1 MASVNPLLTPFN
13 TGDTMRDY
21 THASRTFVD
30 NNFELQPRHG
40 HLFHVVFE
48 FTAEAQGLFN
58 TVEKLEMPILVK
70 SASLPSYAID
80 VQTHNQYNRQVQTHH
95 KISYNPVT
103 IRFHDDVKELIRNMW
118 HKYYTFYNADP
129 TYDLDSNSYTT
140 QDRYANR
147 TQTQWGL
154 QRGNKRFFKN
164 VKIYSMH
171 NHKFAEYTLINPI
184 ITAFNHDNHDYARAD
199 LMEHVMSLN
208 YETVKYASGFVN
220 DTGPTGFGE
229 IHYDVETSDLS
240 TGNQF
245 GQAFIDGQLVNTN
258 GQRAKDLFDGTT
270 LGTISNQGIQ
280 FDNLTNLSFG
290 GVLSTALGKV
300 ANNLLTGQ
308 KPTSNILVP
317 FIGKADQL
325 GANLQQGAVNNI
337 VNSITNYG
345 TNDSISSQGQSIG
358 NPLFTN
364 TISNTQ
370 VANVGFANTI
380 PSSTGTVSAPARISS
395 VRTYRSQS
403 TSANTR
409 SASVDTA
416 RKRLQDPNLSAELQQ
431 YYSEKI
437 RLSNL

>member
-1 MASVNPLLTPFN
+1 MASVNPLLSPLAQ
-13 TGDTMRDY
+13 GETMRDY
-21 THASRTFVD
+21 KHASRTFVD
-30 NNFELQPRHG
+30 NNYELQPRHG

-48 FTAEAQGLFN
+48 FTAEAQSLFN

-70 SASLPSYAID
+70 SIDLPTYTID

-103 IRFHDDVKELIRNMW
+103 ATFHDDVKELIRNLW
-118 HKYYTFYNADP
+118 HKYYAFYSADP
-129 TYDLDSNSYTT
+129 TYSLDSNSYNT

-147 TQTQWGL
+147 TQQQWGM

-164 VKIYSMH
+164 IKIYSMH

-184 ITAFNHDNHDYARAD
+184 ITSFNHDNHAYANSG
-199 LMEHVMSLN
+199 LMQHSMQVQ
-208 YETVKYASGFVN
+208 YETVKYASGYVN

-229 IHYDVETSDLS
+229 LHYDVETSDLS
-240 TGNQF
+240 NGDQF

-258 GQRAKDLFDGTT
+258 GQRPTDLYSSN
-270 LGTISNQGIQ
+270 LGTIGSQGIL
-280 FDNLTNLSFG
+280 FDNLSNLSFG
-290 GVLSTALGKV
+290 SVLNTALGKV

-325 GANLQQGAVNNI
+325 GSNIQQGVLNNI
-337 VNSITNYG
+337 VNGATNYG

-358 NPLFTN
+358 TPLFTS
-364 TISNTQ
+364 TPANTQ
-370 VANVGFANTI
+370 VANVGYANTI
-380 PSSTGTVSAPARISS
+380 PNSTGTVGAPNKISS
-395 VRTYRSQS
+395 VTTYQTQS
-403 TSANTR
+403 TSAGTR
-409 SASVDTA
+409 NAAVDTA
-416 RKRLQDPNLSAELQQ
+416 KQRLQDPNLSAELRQ
-431 YYSEKI
+431 YYSEKV

>member
-1 MASVNPLLTPFN
+1 
-13 TGDTMRDY
+13 
-21 THASRTFVD
+21 
-30 NNFELQPRHG
+30 
-40 HLFHVVFE
+40 
-48 FTAEAQGLFN
+48 
-58 TVEKLEMPILVK
+58 
-70 SASLPSYAID
+70 
-80 VQTHNQYNRQVQTHH
+80 
-95 KISYNPVT
+95 
-103 IRFHDDVKELIRNMW
+103 
-118 HKYYTFYNADP
+118 
-129 TYDLDSNSYTT
+129 
-140 QDRYANR
+140 
-147 TQTQWGL
+147 
-154 QRGNKRFFKN
+154 
-164 VKIYSMH
+164 MH

-337 VNSITNYG
+337 VNSITNYV

>member
-1 MASVNPLLTPFN
+1 MASVNPLLSPLAQ
-13 TGDTMRDY
+13 GETMRDY
-21 THASRTFVD
+21 KHASRTFVD

-40 HLFHVVFE
+40 NLFHVVFE
-48 FTAEAQGLFN
+48 FTAEAQSLFN
-58 TVEKLEMPILVK
+58 TVEKLEMPVLVK
-70 SASLPSYAID
+70 SIDLPSYSID

-103 IRFHDDVKELIRNMW
+103 ATFHDDVKELIRNLW
-118 HKYYTFYNADP
+118 HKYYAFYSADP
-129 TYDLDSNSYTT
+129 TYSLDSNSYNT

-147 TQTQWGL
+147 TQQQWGL

-164 VKIYSMH
+164 IKIYSMH

-184 ITAFNHDNHDYARAD
+184 ITSFNHDNHAYANSG
-199 LMEHVMSLN
+199 LMQHTMQLA
-208 YETVKYASGFVN
+208 YETVKYATGFVN
-220 DTGPTGFGE
+220 DVSPTGFGE

-240 TGNQF
+240 NGNPF

-258 GQRAKDLFDGTT
+258 GQRPADLFSSN
-270 LGTISNQGIQ
+270 LGTINSQGIL
-280 FDNLTNLSFG
+280 FDNLSNLSFG
-290 GVLSTALGKV
+290 SVISTALGKV
-300 ANNLLTGQ
+300 ASNLITGQ

-317 FIGKADQL
+317 FIGKASIKDL
-325 GANLQQGAVNNI
+325 DANDVTSIVVNNQ
-337 VNSITNYG
+337 TNFG

-364 TISNTQ
+364 TVTSTQ
-370 VANVGFANTI
+370 QTNVGYASTI
-380 PSSTGTVSAPARISS
+380 PNTTGTVGVPNRISD
-395 VRTYRSQS
+395 VTTYTKQS

-409 SASVDTA
+409 SASVNLA
-416 RKRLQDPNLSAELQQ
+416 KQKLQDPNLSAELRQ

>member
-1 MASVNPLLTPFN
+1 MASVNPLLSPLAQ
-13 TGDTMRDY
+13 GETMRDY
-21 THASRTFVD
+21 KHASRTFVD

-40 HLFHVVFE
+40 NLFHVVFE

-70 SASLPSYAID
+70 SIDLPSYSID

-95 KISYNPVT
+95 KISYNPVNVA
-103 IRFHDDVKELIRNMW
+103 FHDDVKELIRNLW
-118 HKYYTFYNADP
+118 HKYYAFYSADP
-129 TYDLDSNSYTT
+129 TYSLDSNSYNT

-147 TQTQWGL
+147 TQQQWGM

-164 VKIYSMH
+164 IKIYSMH

-184 ITAFNHDNHDYARAD
+184 ITSFNHDNHAYANGG
-199 LMEHVMSLN
+199 LMQHSMTLA
-208 YETVKYASGFVN
+208 YETVKYATGFVN
-220 DTGPTGFGE
+220 DVSPTGFGE

-240 TGNQF
+240 NGNPF

-258 GQRAKDLFDGTT
+258 GQRPADLFSSN
-270 LGTISNQGIQ
+270 LGTISSQGIL
-280 FDNLTNLSFG
+280 FDNLSNLSFG
-290 GVLSTALGKV
+290 SVISTALGKV
-300 ANNLLTGQ
+300 ASNLLTGQ

-317 FIGKADQL
+317 FIGKASIKDL
-325 GANLQQGAVNNI
+325 DANDVTSIVVNNQ
-337 VNSITNYG
+337 TNFG
-345 TNDSISSQGQSIG
+345 TNDSVSSQGQSIG

-364 TISNTQ
+364 TVTSTQ
-370 VANVGFANTI
+370 QTNVGYASTI
-380 PSSTGTVSAPARISS
+380 PNTTGTVGVPNRISD
-395 VRTYRSQS
+395 VTTYIKQS

-409 SASVDTA
+409 SASVNLA
-416 RKRLQDPNLSAELQQ
+416 KQRLQDPNLSAELRQ

>member
-1 MASVNPLLTPFN
+1 MASVNPLLSPLTQ
-13 TGDTMRDY
+13 GETMRDY
-21 THASRTFVD
+21 KHASRTFVD

-40 HLFHVVFE
+40 NLFHVVFE
-48 FTAEAQGLFN
+48 FTAEAQSLFN

-70 SASLPSYAID
+70 SIDLPSYSID

-103 IRFHDDVKELIRNMW
+103 ATFHDDVKELIRNLW
-118 HKYYTFYNADP
+118 HKYYAFYSADP
-129 TYDLDSNSYTT
+129 TYSLDSNSYNT

-147 TQTQWGL
+147 TQQQWGM

-164 VKIYSMH
+164 IKIYSMH

-184 ITAFNHDNHDYARAD
+184 ITSFNHDNHAYANGG
-199 LMEHVMSLN
+199 LMQHTMQLA
-208 YETVKYASGFVN
+208 YETVKYATGFVN
-220 DTGPTGFGE
+220 DVSPTGFGE

-240 TGNQF
+240 NGNPF

-258 GQRAKDLFDGTT
+258 GQRPTDLFSSN
-270 LGTISNQGIQ
+270 LGTINSQGIL
-280 FDNLTNLSFG
+280 FDNLSNLSFG
-290 GVLSTALGKV
+290 SVISTALGKV
-300 ANNLLTGQ
+300 ASNLITGQ

-317 FIGKADQL
+317 FIGKASIRDL
-325 GANLQQGAVNNI
+325 DVNDVTSIVVNNQ
-337 VNSITNYG
+337 TNFG

-364 TISNTQ
+364 TVTSTQ
-370 VANVGFANTI
+370 QTNVGYASTI
-380 PSSTGTVSAPARISS
+380 PNTTGTVGVPNRISD
-395 VRTYRSQS
+395 VTTYTKQS

-409 SASVDTA
+409 SASVNLA
-416 RKRLQDPNLSAELQQ
+416 KQRLQDPNLSAELRQ